1 MNEELLLSLLKLDL
15 GITHNLRDAYF
26 ISKLESA
33 QEEMEIMGV
42 VFDLDRSDDQMLIA
56 DYAAYA
62 YRNRQNNVPLS
73 RSIQFRI
80 NNRLIKK
87 AGTVDAITEIKLG
100 E

>member
-1 MNEELLLSLLKLDL
+1 MNNAILELLKIDL

-26 ISKLESA
+26 MSALESA
-33 QEEMEIMGV
+33 KEEMEGFGI

-56 DYAAYA
+56 DYTAYT

-80 NNRLIKK
+80 NNRVIKK
-87 AGTVDAITEIKLG
+87 AGTSNAIN
-100 E
+100 